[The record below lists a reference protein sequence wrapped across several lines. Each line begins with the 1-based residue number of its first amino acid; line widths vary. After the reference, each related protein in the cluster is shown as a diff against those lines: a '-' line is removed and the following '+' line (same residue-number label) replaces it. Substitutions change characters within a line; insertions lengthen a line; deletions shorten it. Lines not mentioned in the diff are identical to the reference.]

1 VEPPAAESAPGP
13 RLGVHLP
20 LGNGLLKAADRAA
33 AIGAE
38 TVQVFVDNPTA
49 WRRRAAPP
57 QKLPEFRARLDEVG
71 IRPVAV
77 HAAYLVNLAGPD
89 RAFREASIEILA
101 TDMQA
106 AVGYG
111 STLVNVHTG
120 SHRDTSVEAGIEL
133 IADGIARVLDAA
145 GDVAAGVRLALEN
158 ASGGG
163 HTLGVT
169 IDELAAIADAAAM
182 LEIPAARL
190 GFCLDTAHAWG
201 AGVPID
207 EPEGVDAWLAE
218 FDRKVGLERLF
229 MIHLNDSRSERGDR
243 QDRHEHVGAGRIGDR
258 GLGHLLRHPSVQGV
272 PFISE
277 TPGMD
282 VGYDAVNVARAR
294 ALARGESLE
303 PLPPEAFEV
312 SSGGHRSA
320 APD

>member
-1 VEPPAAESAPGP
+1 VP
-13 RLGVHLP
+13 RIGVHLP
-20 LGNGLLKAADRAA
+20 LGNGLSRAA
-33 AIGAE
+33 KRADEIGAK

-57 QKLPEFRARLDEVG
+57 KHLPEFRQRLVDLD
-71 IRPVAV
+71 IQPVAV

-89 RAFREASIEILA
+89 AGHREPSIRTLASDMRA
-101 TDMQA
+101 A
-106 AVGYG
+106 AGYG

-120 SHRDTSVEAGIEL
+120 SHRDTSVEAGIGQ
-133 IADGIARVLDAA
+133 IADGIRQTFDAA
-145 GDVAAGVRLALEN
+145 GDEAAGVRLALEN

-163 HTLGVT
+163 HSLGVT
-169 IDELAAIADAAAM
+169 IDELASIADAAAA
-182 LEIPAARL
+182 LGIDAARL

-201 AGVPID
+201 AGFPID
-207 EPEGVDAWLAE
+207 EPAGVDAWLDE
-218 FDRKVGLERLF
+218 FDRKVGLGRLF

-243 QDRHEHVGAGRIGDR
+243 QDRHEHVGAGRIGQR
-258 GLGHLLRHPSVQGV
+258 GLGHLLRHPGVRDV

-282 VGYDAVNVARAR
+282 VGYDAVNIARAQ
-294 ALARGESLE
+294 ALARGETLE

-320 APD
+320 APE